1 MRRFL
6 VWSTDIDIMIAL
18 GPLAVDTRET
28 GLQPAVQNTYS
39 YA

>member
-1 MRRFL
+1 MQRFHIYL
-6 VWSTDIDIMIAL
+6 VWSTDIDIA
-18 GPLAVDTRET
+18 PAVNIREA